1 MIAQRACMA
10 KARIERTIYEE
21 ILPHLPV
28 TSPRYYGFRAED
40 PDFAWLFLEDI
51 GDERYDAAEAPGLDA
66 VIRGLA
72 LQARDDLHLIELTG
86 PLYDALYALWSG
98 EP

>member
-1 MIAQRACMA
+1 MPGPPR
-10 KARIERTIYEE
+10 RRSDPEPTLSIY
-21 ILPHLPV
+21 PHQV
-28 TSPRYYGFRAED
+28 HIGDRFTEA
-40 PDFAWLFLEDI
+40 DI